1 MCYITKWHCGS
12 KMCYQWGICVT
23 NVLPLDKISLTIVL
37 KKVVYFADYK
47 HITLPLNATIL
58 IPYCVTTDP
67 MRVTKSKIWCE
78 ETLIT
83 EFPHIIFCIFEK
95 QKQREQL
102 HISVLLYM
110 EFSCTI
116 AAYQWKQQDI
126 SILSRLKTDCTT
138 AVYQWKRRHVFVKPT
153 ITIIV
158 TSYHQQR
165 YWLSSTA
172 LPANITIVTCHYH
185 RCQRLCFCLYS
196 NGLQPKWSLTYFPK
210 KLELGKPSLL
220 LISLTLKSVVRK

>member
-1 MCYITKWHCGS
+1 
-12 KMCYQWGICVT
+12 MCYQWGNCVT
-23 NVLPLDKISLTIVL
+23 NVLPLGNFYVATTSL
-37 KKVVYFADYK
+37 KVVYYIDYK
-47 HITLPLNATIL
+47 RLMLLFVTNFLT
-58 IPYCVTTDP
+58 PYCVTADP

-83 EFPHIIFCIFEK
+83 EFPHIVFCIFGK

-102 HISVLLYM
+102 YISVLLYM
-110 EFSCTI
+110 EFPCTT
-116 AAYQWKQQDI
+116 AVYQRKRQDI
-126 SILSRLKTDCTT
+126 SILSHLKTDCTT

-158 TSYHQQR
+158 TGYHQQR
-165 YWLSSTA
+165 YQLPSTA

-196 NGLQPKWSLTYFPK
+196 NGLQHKWSLTYFPK